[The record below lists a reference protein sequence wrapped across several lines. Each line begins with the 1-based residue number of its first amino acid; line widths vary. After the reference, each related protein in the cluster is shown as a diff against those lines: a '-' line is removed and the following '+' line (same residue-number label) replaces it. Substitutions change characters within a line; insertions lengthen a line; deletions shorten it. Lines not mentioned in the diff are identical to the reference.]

1 MSTAEVARP
10 WARRAP
16 GPGACSRS
24 MRVLRLLVLVLVLPL
39 LLAAC
44 RDRAPAATEGA
55 PDAAPPLVDDGA
67 AGLMLTWID
76 DKGEFHT
83 EQKVAD
89 VPATA
94 RDVVRVR
101 DPAREPTPGQ
111 VFLADLRAARPDGS
125 YAVRA
130 APSDDFE
137 KIAVERR
144 QKRGA
149 TLAAGSASAPAL
161 APAASVVVV
170 YGAEWCGPCHQVQ
183 AYLRGKGV
191 PFVDK
196 DIDKDP
202 VAASEMRQK
211 LAKVGRPAGSI
222 PVLDVRGRILVGFD
236 PRAIEQALGR
246 SP

>member
-1 MSTAEVARP
+1 VRFL
-10 WARRAP
+10 
-16 GPGACSRS
+16 
-24 MRVLRLLVLVLVLPL
+24 RVLFPLVLLV

-44 RDRAPAATEGA
+44 RDKASPTNGAAPAASA
-55 PDAAPPLVDDGA
+55 PVVSDGT

-89 VPATA
+89 VPAA
-94 RDVVRVR
+94 SRDLVGVR
-101 DPAREPTPGQ
+101 DPAREPTPGR
-111 VFLADLRAARPDGS
+111 VFVADLRTARADGT

-130 APSDDFE
+130 ITSDDFE
-137 KIAVERR
+137 KVAVERR
-144 QKRGA
+144 KQHG
-149 TLAAGSASAPAL
+149 TILAAASASPSAVPSAP
-161 APAASVVVV
+161 SVVI

-183 AYLRGKGV
+183 AYLRSKGV

-202 VAASEMRQK
+202 VAASEMRRK

-222 PVLDVRGRILVGFD
+222 PVIDIRGRILVGFNPQEVD
-236 PRAIEQALGR
+236 QALGR
-246 SP
+246 AM